1 MQMKNIV
8 IKDMHVQYMCPCLQV
23 CECVCL
29 SLSLHFFFLVVYLPW
44 INLDYYL
51 SEAALFQFLK
61 RAKADSNNKDLD
73 HNLNPAARHKRK
85 KKKRKKAYLPYHR
98 HTDLLFI
105 Y

>member
-1 MQMKNIV
+1 MYSI
-8 IKDMHVQYMCPCLQV
+8 
-23 CECVCL
+23 CVCVYKYVSVSVCL
-29 SLSLHFFFLVVYLPW
+29 CLYIFFFLVVYLPW